1 MSSLEMMM
9 ANLGESPMAPDK
21 ERGRVAAWKRYL
33 EPRNLP

>member
-1 MSSLEMMM
+1 MSSFEMIL
-9 ANLGESPMAPDK
+9 ANLGESPMAPDW